1 MRIAFYAPLKSP
13 DHPVPSGDR
22 QIARALLRALDDA
35 HHDTLIASRL
45 RSFDK
50 HGDAHRQARLQRIGA
65 RMAARIV
72 RRWRTTTPPPEV
84 WLTYHVYHKAPD
96 LIGPVVSRELGIPY
110 VAVEAS
116 VTPRQREGPWAR
128 GHALA
133 IDAIRRADTIICI
146 NPRDVNALRRIR
158 GEEAPLDVMAPFI
171 DVAAF
176 TAGRDGAR
184 RLADDGRGI
193 RLLTVAMMRD
203 GAKLASYRLLANA
216 LAHLDDVRWSLRIVG
231 DGPARHDV
239 ERTFQAFGDRV
250 SFMGQCAPEAIAASM
265 RDSDVFVWPAID
277 EAIGIVFIEAQACG
291 VPVIGGVSGGVA
303 AVVEPGKTGLLV
315 RLDDPLAFVA
325 AIRRLAFDRPLRERM
340 GMTAAAHAR
349 ARHDVPAAAAALDL
363 ILRRVVR
370 ARTAS
375 AAVHAE

>member
-1 MRIAFYAPLKSP
+1 MRVAFYAPLKSP

-22 QIARALLRALDDA
+22 QIARALLRALDEA

-50 HGDAHRQARLQRIGA
+50 HGDAQRQARLRRIAA
-65 RMAARIV
+65 RMAVRIV
-72 RRWRTTTPPPEV
+72 RRWRMSTLPDV

-96 LIGPVVSRELGIPY
+96 LIGPLVTRALDIPY

-133 IDAIRRADTIICI
+133 IDAIRGAATIICI
-146 NPRDVNALRRIR
+146 NPRDVRELRRIR
-158 GEEAPLDVMAPFI
+158 GDDAQIDVIAPFI
-171 DVAAF
+171 DVEAF
-176 TAGRDGAR
+176 TATLDGPR
-184 RLADDGRGI
+184 RNGDDERGI
-193 RLLTVAMMRD
+193 RLLAVGMMRD
-203 GAKLASYRLLANA
+203 GAKLASYRVLADA
-216 LAHLDDVRWSLRIVG
+216 LAHLNDVCWSLRIVG

-239 ERTFQAFGDRV
+239 ERMFDAFGDRV
-250 SFMGQCAPEAIAASM
+250 SFAGQCESAAIAASM
-265 RDSDVFVWPAID
+265 RDSDALVWPAID

-291 VPVIGGVSGGVA
+291 LPVIAGDSAGVA
-303 AVVEPGKTGLLV
+303 AIIEAGKTGLLAPP
-315 RLDDPLAFVA
+315 DDPVALVA

-340 GMTAAAHAR
+340 GIAAAVHAR
-349 ARHDVPAAAAALDL
+349 ARHDIPAAAKALDT

-370 ARTAS
+370 APAAN

>member
-146 NPRDVNALRRIR
+146 NPRDVNALRR
-158 GEEAPLDVMAPFI
+158 
-171 DVAAF
+171 
-176 TAGRDGAR
+176 
-184 RLADDGRGI
+184 
-193 RLLTVAMMRD
+193 
-203 GAKLASYRLLANA
+203 
-216 LAHLDDVRWSLRIVG
+216 
-231 DGPARHDV
+231 
-239 ERTFQAFGDRV
+239 
-250 SFMGQCAPEAIAASM
+250 
-265 RDSDVFVWPAID
+265 
-277 EAIGIVFIEAQACG
+277 
-291 VPVIGGVSGGVA
+291 
-303 AVVEPGKTGLLV
+303 
-315 RLDDPLAFVA
+315 
-325 AIRRLAFDRPLRERM
+325 
-340 GMTAAAHAR
+340 
-349 ARHDVPAAAAALDL
+349 
-363 ILRRVVR
+363 
-370 ARTAS
+370 
-375 AAVHAE
+375 